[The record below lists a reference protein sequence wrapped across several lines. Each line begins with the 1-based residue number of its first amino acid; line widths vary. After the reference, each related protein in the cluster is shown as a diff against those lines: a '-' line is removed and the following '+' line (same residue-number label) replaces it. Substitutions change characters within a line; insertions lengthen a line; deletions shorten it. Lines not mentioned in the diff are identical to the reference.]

1 MEIIKY
7 SQFQKR
13 YNRSITLKDGLYF
26 GGVNHI
32 EDLGITVQ
40 MVWGI
45 NVTPTS
51 AKRLREV
58 HILILKDNELD
69 LTQAQINEK
78 IRKMYTVNNGKL
90 EVK

>member
-26 GGVNHI
+26 GGVNYI
-32 EDLGITVQ
+32 EDLDITIK
-40 MVWGI
+40 MCWGI

-51 AKRLREV
+51 AKKLREV
-58 HILILKDNELD
+58 HILILKDKEKD
-69 LTQAQINEK
+69 YTQSQINEK
-78 IRKMYTVNNGKL
+78 LREMYTVNNGKL
-90 EVK
+90 EVL